1 MRAALAAGAVGV
13 DQARAIV
20 GALADLPSEVGR
32 EVVDKAAAALVGYA
46 DQFPPPQLARLG
58 SQILW
63 HVAPAEADEADRL
76 ALARSE
82 ERAARDRYL
91 SFTPDGPSSV
101 RVHGRLGL
109 EAAAVVHAALDPLCN
124 PAARAV
130 PGARPGS
137 ADGVGRIPAPASAA
151 AGVLGAWR
159 RSGARVD
166 PVPPSTGAADS
177 RGSGSAGIVGS
188 APTRGAGGVSG
199 ADDRTAGQR
208 RADALVEVCR
218 MVLAGGRLPD
228 NGGDRPQ
235 VVVTVPF
242 DPLRRAFGAGVID
255 TGDRLSADAARR
267 LACDARI
274 LPAVL
279 DGAGQPLDL
288 GRERRLFTGPLRR
301 ALVLRDGGCAFPGCD
316 RPPRW
321 CDGHHVVHWAD
332 GGATSLA
339 NAVLLCG
346 HHHRLIHDARAGW
359 SVHIGAD
366 GRPAFVPPA
375 WVDARRI
382 PRRNAFHRRQ

>member
-1 MRAALAAGAVGV
+1 
-13 DQARAIV
+13 
-20 GALADLPSEVGR
+20 
-32 EVVDKAAAALVGYA
+32 
-46 DQFPPPQLARLG
+46 
-58 SQILW
+58 
-63 HVAPAEADEADRL
+63 
-76 ALARSE
+76 
-82 ERAARDRYL
+82 
-91 SFTPDGPSSV
+91 
-101 RVHGRLGL
+101 
-109 EAAAVVHAALDPLCN
+109 
-124 PAARAV
+124 
-130 PGARPGS
+130 
-137 ADGVGRIPAPASAA
+137 
-151 AGVLGAWR
+151 
-159 RSGARVD
+159 
-166 PVPPSTGAADS
+166 
-177 RGSGSAGIVGS
+177 
-188 APTRGAGGVSG
+188 
-199 ADDRTAGQR
+199 
-208 RADALVEVCR
+208 

-321 CDGHHVVHWAD
+321 CDGHHVIHWAD

-346 HHHRLIHDARAGW
+346 HHHRLIHDARAGGPSTSEPTVARRSSRPRGW
-359 SVHIGAD
+359 TRGGFRAATPSTGGSEAPRTNAADDAASGATAHRQEGSPMRLAQRATRLAAALRCKLARRRD
-366 GRPAFVPPA
+366 CSSLALARPAQRATRHQRGEVAHIESTARARLAQPAQRDAAHSAREATPTQPVARWVHPPWPRA
-375 WVDARRI
+375 CATLVRRVG
-382 PRRNAFHRRQ
+382 PP